1 MMNIVKFLL
10 MVTII
15 VELFTMLSHMIVCN
29 EFFKKTTRD
38 AYITFE
44 FYTCT
49 LISALI
55 MAIQVITLRT
65 NSIEAMSFI
74 SMIIY
79 FGLILSFQVKI
90 SGIKKSEELN

>member
-1 MMNIVKFLL
+1 MNIVKFLL
-10 MVTII
+10 MAVII
-15 VELFTMLSHMIVCN
+15 LELFTMLSHMIVCN
-29 EFFKKTTRD
+29 EFFKKTRD

-49 LISALI
+49 LISVLI
-55 MAIQVITLRT
+55 MAIQVITLRI

>member
-44 FYTCT
+44 FYSCT
-49 LISALI
+49 LISAII
-55 MAIQVITLRT
+55 MAMQVVALRMDK
-65 NSIEAMSFI
+65 IEPMSFI
-74 SMIIY
+74 SMII
-79 FGLILSFQVKI
+79 FISLILSFQVKI
-90 SGIKKSEELN
+90 SGIKKSELN